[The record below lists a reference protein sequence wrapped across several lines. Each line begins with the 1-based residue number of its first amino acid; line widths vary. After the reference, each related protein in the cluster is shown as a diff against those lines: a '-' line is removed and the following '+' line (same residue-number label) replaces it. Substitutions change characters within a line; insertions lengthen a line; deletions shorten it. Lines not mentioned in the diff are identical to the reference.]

1 MNLNKACKGL
11 RELVVEREIL
21 MSSLAVTADEM
32 EREPHPDPKGSERCR
47 GALQWLVDPA
57 QEH

>member
-1 MNLNKACKGL
+1 M
-11 RELVVEREIL
+11 VEREIL
-21 MSSLAVTADEM
+21 MSSVAVRADET
-32 EREPHPDPKGSERCR
+32 EREPHPDPKGSEQCH